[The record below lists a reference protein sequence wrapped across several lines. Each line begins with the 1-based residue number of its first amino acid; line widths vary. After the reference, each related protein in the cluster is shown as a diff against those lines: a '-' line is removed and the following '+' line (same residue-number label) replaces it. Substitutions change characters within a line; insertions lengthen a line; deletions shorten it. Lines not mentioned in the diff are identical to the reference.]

1 MIRLNRTML
10 SAIKAYAA
18 THTVKET
25 ATAFGAPYSNMRAFM
40 HNYNVKHMPRK
51 TKGKDNNNYKAG
63 FAMNKKLYW
72 VYYAML
78 QRCYHKSCSRY
89 FRYGGRGIVVCD
101 EWRNDNT
108 AFYRWALANGYREGL
123 TLDRIDNDGD
133 YTPDNCRWVS
143 VKTQNSNTSKCVY
156 ITYKGETHTM
166 REWANITGINY
177 SCLRNRHQRGESIER
192 LLNKE
197 RLPRRRKI

>member
-1 MIRLNRTML
+1 MIRLSKSILNEV
-10 SAIKAYAA
+10 KAYAA

-25 ATAFGAPYSNMRAFM
+25 AAAFNAPYNNMRAFM
-40 HNYNVKHMPRK
+40 LRHGVKHAPRK
-51 TKGKDNNNYKAG
+51 TTGSDNNNYKAG

-78 QRCYHKSCSRY
+78 QRCYHKNCSHY
-89 FRYGGRGIVVCD
+89 ARYGGRGITICD

-123 TLDRIDNDGD
+123 TLDRIDNNGG

-143 VKTQNSNTSKCVY
+143 ARTQNNNTSKCVY

-166 REWANITGINY
+166 QEWANITGINY
-177 SCLRNRHQRGESIER
+177 SCLRNRHQRGESADR
-192 LLNKE
+192 LLSKE
-197 RLPRRRKI
+197 RLSRRRKI